1 MKIIRRELSLVSI
14 RVPYSFPKQRTLQLE
29 QHQNLYVVFTDP
41 IIYSSQ
47 DQLQIFSTTALL
59 QNYNSLKAAITSP
72 I

>member
-14 RVPYSFPKQRTLQLE
+14 RVPYPFPKQRTLQLQ
-29 QHQNLYVVFTDP
+29 QHQNLYVVFPDP

-47 DQLQIFSTTALL
+47 DQLPIFSTTALL